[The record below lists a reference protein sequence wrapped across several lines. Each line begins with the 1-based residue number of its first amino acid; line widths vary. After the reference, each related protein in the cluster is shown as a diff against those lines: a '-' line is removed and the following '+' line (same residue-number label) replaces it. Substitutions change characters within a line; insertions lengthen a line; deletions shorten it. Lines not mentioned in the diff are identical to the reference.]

1 MIELPQLTEMG
12 HSIEEIVQ
20 MEMVF
25 PMMIPLV
32 AMTLPEVLPAEIK
45 AQRTLMVVPTE
56 MTLTELVVST
66 NRTLSIELILLTAMI
81 EMPELEMTMV
91 LV

>member
-1 MIELPQLTEMG
+1 MG

-20 MEMVF
+20 MEMVL

-66 NRTLSIELILLTAMI
+66 NRTLSIKLRMTAMI
-81 EMPELEMTMV
+81 EMPELEMTMA

>member
-1 MIELPQLTEMG
+1 MG

>member
-1 MIELPQLTEMG
+1 MG

-20 MEMVF
+20 METVL

-32 AMTLPEVLPAEIK
+32 ARTLPEVLPAEIK

-56 MTLTELVVST
+56 MTLTELIVST

>member
-1 MIELPQLTEMG
+1 
-12 HSIEEIVQ
+12 
-20 MEMVF
+20 
-25 PMMIPLV
+25 
-32 AMTLPEVLPAEIK
+32 
-45 AQRTLMVVPTE
+45 MVVPTE
-56 MTLTELVVST
+56 MALTELVVST